1 MFRNTLKLALA
12 VALMALGVCRATAQT
27 GNTKNFGKINIAH
40 SPEAYDSLLM
50 QLNNSLIKDSYSTYV
65 REFIT
70 VDPMTIDIIGA
81 LPDKMYED
89 RLRMMATEIQLP
101 YNDVVKRY
109 IVNYTRRG
117 AFEGILG
124 KAQYYFPIIE
134 EALYKYNLPMELK
147 MLPVIESALIPKA
160 ISSASAVG
168 LWQFMLRTGKYYGL
182 EVNSYVDE
190 RSDPVKSTDAA
201 CRFLR
206 DLYRMYGDWTLVIA
220 AYNCG
225 PGNVNKALK
234 RVPDAKTYW
243 DIYDYLPRETRGYV
257 PCFIAAS
264 YAYTYHKAHNMVPA
278 PTEYPIVTD
287 TIMVNKLMHF
297 GQVSSTLEIPI
308 EIIRSLNPQYRIDVI
323 PAKERPYCLVLPQ
336 NAITAFIENEQQIYA
351 KDSLYLDKYLNISNL
366 SETSASSSTATSRQT
381 SKKASTGTVSGT
393 KVTYKVK
400 KGDTPGGIAAKYKV
414 SVAELMKWNKLRST
428 KSLQIGQTLII
439 YRKK

>member
-1 MFRNTLKLALA
+1 MSVNIIKLAIIGCLA
-12 VALMALGVCRATAQT
+12 SITIGQSVAQT
-27 GNTKNFGKINIAH
+27 GNTSNFGKINIAH
-40 SPEAYDSLLM
+40 TPEAYDSLLM
-50 QLNNSLIKDSYSTYV
+50 QLNNSLIKDSYSNYV

-70 VDPMTIDIIGA
+70 VDPMTIDISSA
-81 LPDKMYED
+81 LPDKVYEE
-89 RLRMMATEIQLP
+89 RLKMMATEIQLP

-190 RSDPVKSTDAA
+190 RSDPVKATDAA

-234 RVPDAKTYW
+234 RVPEAKTYW

-264 YAYTYHKAHNMVPA
+264 YAYTYHKAHNMRPA

-287 TIMVNKLMHF
+287 TIMVSKLMHF
-297 GQVSSTLEIPI
+297 GQVSSTLDIPI
-308 EIIRSLNPQYRIDVI
+308 EIIRSLNPQYRIDVV
-323 PAKERPYCLVLPQ
+323 PAKDRPYCLVLPQ
-336 NAITAFIENEQQIYA
+336 NAITAFIENEKEIYA

-393 KVTYKVK
+393 KVAYKVK
-400 KGDTPGGIAAKYKV
+400 RGDTLGAIAVKYKV
-414 SVAELMKWNKLRST
+414 TVSEIMKWNKLRSA
-428 KSLQIGQTLII
+428 KSLQIGQTLTIH
-439 YRKK
+439 RKR

>member
-1 MFRNTLKLALA
+1 MFKNTLKFTMISS
-12 VALMALGVCRATAQT
+12 LMAIYVVQAVAQT
-27 GNTKNFGKINIAH
+27 GNTSNFGKINIAH
-40 SPEAYDSLLM
+40 TPEAYDSLLM

-70 VDPMTIDIIGA
+70 VDPMTIDISGA
-81 LPDKMYED
+81 LPDKVYED
-89 RLRMMATEIQLP
+89 RLKMMATEIQLP
-101 YNDVVKRY
+101 YNEVVKRY

-134 EALYKYNLPMELK
+134 DALYKYNLPMELK

-190 RSDPVKSTDAA
+190 RSDPVKATDAA

-234 RVPDAKTYW
+234 RVPEAKTYW
-243 DIYDYLPRETRGYV
+243 EIYDYLPRETRGYV

-264 YAYTYHKAHNMVPA
+264 YAYTYHKAHNMKPTT
-278 PTEYPIVTD
+278 TEYPIVTD

-297 GQVSSTLEIPI
+297 GQVSSTLDIPI

-323 PAKERPYCLVLPQ
+323 PAKERPYSLVLPQ
-336 NAITAFIENEQQIYA
+336 NAITAFIENEREIYA

-366 SETSASSSTATSRQT
+366 SETSAAASTATSRQT

-393 KVTYKVK
+393 KVAYKVK
-400 KGDTPGGIAAKYKV
+400 RGDTLGAIAAKYKV
-414 SVAELMKWNKLRST
+414 TVNEIMKWNKLRSA
-428 KSLQIGQTLII
+428 KSLQVGQTLTIH
-439 YRKK
+439 RKK